1 MTYASKRK
9 SGGSLTREKFLLKEL
24 QIVARLKC
32 DGASDESIIAQA
44 VEDNIFQFPT
54 TIESKSIAKA
64 CLARLDALQS
74 ETLVDIAAHG
84 TPMQVTQVNIYA
96 MMQLY
101 ELMRVFMVEEIG
113 QRYLTLNPIF
123 SSMDMNA
130 FMTRYCAENKQA
142 ASWSDATIHRLKGT
156 LHHCLVEGGYLA
168 PGSDELNPIMLD
180 YEVEQA
186 LRKLGDTQ
194 ALAAFDCLEM

>member
-24 QIVARLKC
+24 QIVARLRC
-32 DGASDESIIAQA
+32 DGLDDEQIIAAA
-44 VEDNIFQFPT
+44 VDDNIFQFPT
-54 TIESKSIAKA
+54 TVEGKSIAKA

-74 ETLVDIAAHG
+74 DALVELAAHG

-101 ELMRVFMVEEIG
+101 ELMRVFMVDEIG
-113 QRYLTLNPIF
+113 QRYLTLNPFF

-130 FMTRYCAENKQA
+130 FMTRYCTQDRQA

-156 LHHCLVEGGYLA
+156 LHHCLVEGGYLTQ
-168 PGSDELNPIMLD
+168 GSDELNPIMLD

-186 LRKLGDTQ
+186 LRNLGDSQ
-194 ALAAFDCLEM
+194 ALAAFDCLEV